1 MERLLFG
8 ITEVMVVPE
17 LHHQLLEHQ
26 LLTQA
31 VAVDQQEIFCHQIA
45 QQVQAAQAVAA
56 LAVLRISA

>member
-1 MERLLFG
+1 
-8 ITEVMVVPE
+8 MVVLE
-17 LHHQLLEHQ
+17 QHRQLLEHQ

-56 LAVLRISA
+56 QVVLQPTA